1 MIFKDHVQWPSNKP
15 VSEEEKK
22 RGILS
27 ELEEYALLE
36 KELEEKIGHR
46 WPATI
51 KWHPSRITKIEDKE
65 TIGGF
70 RLERPPFY
78 PMTLS
83 WVAKG
88 IGKDDRKHTWTYC
101 DDYIPNSTNKELNQ
115 YLPTTRDL
123 SGDDMF
129 TKDGIV
135 FSKELLM
142 WMFLAEPN
150 LEGGKNKTNS
160 RNFMVFDLPHLDK
173 QKSDDYNRILS
184 EVMMQISN
192 PKYGLPIAALRK
204 MLTSYFVDNVD
215 TMEEYEV
222 RDTMHRKA
230 TEGANQADQIANM
243 KIFLSRVDNPEGL
256 RVRWLCKKA
265 LDAKMIVW
273 SEKRRTYNLV
283 MDGQEVTPPLCV
295 VRPDQDR
302 LQTLHE
308 VMGGIQEN
316 KEYLKMIELF
326 IEGKAKDKVTEEP
339 VEGVAEVEEKIPT
352 VESPFPRTYG
362 FQKKIK

>member
-27 ELEEYALLE
+27 EMDEYALLE
-36 KELEEKIGHR
+36 KDLEEKIGKR
-46 WPATI
+46 WPVRI
-51 KWHPSRITKIEDKE
+51 KWHPSRITKIEDKDAP
-65 TIGGF
+65 GGI
-70 RLERPPFY
+70 RLEHPPFY

-88 IGKDDRKHTWTYC
+88 LGKDERKHTWTYC

-115 YLPTTRDL
+115 YLPTTKDL

-129 TKDGIV
+129 TKDGAV

-160 RNFMVFDLPHLDK
+160 RNFMVFDLPHVEK
-173 QKSDDYNRILS
+173 KKSDEYDQILTD
-184 EVMMQISN
+184 VMSNISSSKLAI
-192 PKYGLPIAALRK
+192 PMVEMRK

-215 TMEEYEV
+215 TMEDYEV
-222 RDTMHRKA
+222 RDAMKKKA
-230 TEGANQADQIANM
+230 TEGATQEEQIANM
-243 KIFLSRVDNPEGL
+243 KIFISRLGNPDGL

-265 LDAKMIVW
+265 LDAGLIVW
-273 SEKRRTYNLV
+273 NQKNQTYKLAWNDKEAATL
-283 MDGQEVTPPLCV
+283 LCTIQ
-295 VRPDQDR
+295 PGQDR
-302 LQTLHE
+302 LQKLHE
-308 VMGGIQEN
+308 TMGGVPEF
-316 KEYLKMIELF
+316 KEYLTMIENFLKQT
-326 IEGKAKDKVTEEP
+326 EKDKAKVSEE
-339 VEGVAEVEEKIPT
+339 
-352 VESPFPRTYG
+352 
-362 FQKKIK
+362 